1 MQYKRLLR
9 VIFGTCVLGIAF
21 YYLATLVR
29 SHPDA
34 IGVYLANI
42 PIKILLLA
50 VLLSWAGDLINAIVW
65 HRVNRTSNL
74 QTRFKTSYWAWSAA
88 RIFRYI
94 PGKAAGYY
102 VRHKLQSTHVSK
114 SVYHSLTEFVLYLVA
129 ILWLISLYLALLVPA
144 YSIIALVCATA
155 SIVML
160 FAHPIV
166 QTIEGPLVRRLKLA
180 PPSKSLLSPRQMM
193 LFSVSLTPALLLHG
207 TAFYLIVSIGMGLE
221 DFDLL
226 QATVTL
232 FISGILAQLSLIAPG
247 GLGVREAAV
256 ALIMS
261 LNGFEE
267 NLALAAAVIA
277 RIVLL
282 TSELLN
288 VATAAMYGRIAE
300 RLGSKTPVV
309 IRSE

>member
-9 VIFGTCVLGIAF
+9 VIFGTCVLGIAC

-34 IGVYLANI
+34 ISIYLANI

-50 VLLSWAGDLINAIVW
+50 VLVSWVGDLINAIVW
-65 HRVNRTSNL
+65 HGVNRTSNL

-102 VRHKLQSTHVSK
+102 VRHKLQSTHISK
-114 SVYHSLTEFVLYLVA
+114 SVYHSLTEFILNLVP
-129 ILWLISLYLALLVPA
+129 ILWLTSLYLTLFMPT
-144 YSIIALVCATA
+144 YFIIAIVSATA
-155 SIVML
+155 SIIML

-166 QTIEGPLVRRLKLA
+166 QTIEGPLERKLKLT
-180 PPSKSLLSPRQMM
+180 PPSESLLSPGQMM
-193 LFSVSLTPALLLHG
+193 LFSVSLIPALLLHG
-207 TAFYLIVSIGMGLE
+207 TAFFLIVSIGMEVE

-247 GLGVREAAV
+247 GLGVREAAMT
-256 ALIMS
+256 LLMS
-261 LNGFEE
+261 FNGIEE
-267 NLALAAAVIA
+267 SLALAAAVIA
-277 RIVLL
+277 RVVLL

-288 VATAAMYGRIAE
+288 VATAALYVRIAE
-300 RLGSKTPVV
+300 RL
-309 IRSE
+309 